1 MKKPEI
7 NQILQ
12 ASLKRASEQKKADQR
27 NRNRQTMKTKLAIE
41 EPFGLYRPDNM
52 QLIHHIFKQEDLHNE
67 HKELLAKNTSK
78 STVPVPT
85 RLNTSKLEGK
95 LQAFLS
101 KS

>member
-1 MKKPEI
+1 
-7 NQILQ
+7 
-12 ASLKRASEQKKADQR
+12 
-27 NRNRQTMKTKLAIE
+27 MKTKLAIE